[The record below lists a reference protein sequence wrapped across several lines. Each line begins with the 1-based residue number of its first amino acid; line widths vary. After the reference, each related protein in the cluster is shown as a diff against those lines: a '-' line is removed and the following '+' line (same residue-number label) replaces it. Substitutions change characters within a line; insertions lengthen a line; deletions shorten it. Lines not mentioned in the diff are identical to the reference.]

1 VQDFSPLKKKKKV
14 MVVGGGPAG
23 LQLASVAASRGHE
36 VTLFEKEGV
45 LGGQVRIAAIP
56 PDKYR
61 IASVIRWAET
71 EARKHGVSI
80 ETKIEVIPE
89 TVKQIKPDAVI
100 LATGAR
106 PQKLNVPGIE
116 KSNVVLSNDVLLGR
130 TVVGNKV
137 LIIGGGTVGCET
149 AHFLA
154 EYGKSIT
161 VVEMLGEVGEDL
173 GFIPKP
179 LLLERLRMGGVKIKT
194 STKVTEIVDG
204 GVIVETEGQKEELLG
219 FDTIVIA
226 LGYTSSSELYS
237 QLKSV
242 VSEVHLV
249 GDAKRPQKIME
260 ALTEA
265 VEVGTQI

>member
-1 VQDFSPLKKKKKV
+1 
-14 MVVGGGPAG
+14 
-23 LQLASVAASRGHE
+23 
-36 VTLFEKEGV
+36 
-45 LGGQVRIAAIP
+45 
-56 PDKYR
+56 
-61 IASVIRWAET
+61 
-71 EARKHGVSI
+71 
-80 ETKIEVIPE
+80 
-89 TVKQIKPDAVI
+89 
-100 LATGAR
+100 
-106 PQKLNVPGIE
+106 
-116 KSNVVLSNDVLLGR
+116 
-130 TVVGNKV
+130 
-137 LIIGGGTVGCET
+137 
-149 AHFLA
+149 
-154 EYGKSIT
+154 
-161 VVEMLGEVGEDL
+161 MLGEVGEDL

-179 LLLERLRMGGVKIKT
+179 LLLERLKMGGVKIKT

-204 GVIVETEGQKEELLG
+204 GVIVETEGRKEELLG